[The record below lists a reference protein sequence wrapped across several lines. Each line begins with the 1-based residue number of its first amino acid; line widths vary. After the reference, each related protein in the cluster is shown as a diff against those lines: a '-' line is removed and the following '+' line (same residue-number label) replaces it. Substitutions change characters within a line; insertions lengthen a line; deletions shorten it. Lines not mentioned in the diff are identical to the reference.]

1 MSFDEHLKLS
11 SSSQEVVVT
20 TKDGDQ
26 LTVDASLLRQC
37 KALGLTE
44 GANQPAN
51 LTVNEVSTPIFKKV
65 LEWCEEH
72 KDLKE
77 PVVQDHPITGERI
90 RFILNNYEK
99 KFFDIPADEI
109 MELLTAANYLNLESM
124 YLFGC
129 QSMAVLLNNKSLEEV
144 RKLLKLQDDLTEEQ
158 KEAVRKEHAWC
169 GL

>member
-72 KDLKE
+72 KDAIE
-77 PVVQDHPITGERI
+77 PVVQYDPITAERT
-90 RFILNNYEK
+90 RLFLSDYEK
-99 KFFDIPADEI
+99 NFFDIPVDELG
-109 MELLTAANYLNLESM
+109 ELLTAAAYLDLKSM

-129 QSMAVLLNNKSLEEV
+129 QSVANAIINKTHEEV
-144 RKLLKLQDDLTEEQ
+144 RQFLILKMT
-158 KEAVRKEHAWC
+158 
-169 GL
+169 